1 MNRYYIAGIVPEE
14 DGGYS
19 VYFPDIPNIAI
30 GGETI
35 EEAIF
40 NASEGLVVALRDMTE
55 QGAEIP
61 APSSMACVKKALE
74 EERES
79 DDLPYPSDTLYQ
91 YVAAPSLEAVPIRV
105 NVTIP
110 KGALEQIDAK
120 AKQLGYTRSG
130 FLTHAALEFRP

>member
-19 VYFPDIPNIAI
+19 VYFPDVPNAAV

-40 NASEGLVVALRDMTE
+40 NASEGLIAALRGRVE
-55 QGAEIP
+55 QGAAIP
-61 APSSMACVKKALE
+61 EPSSMADVKKAVE
-74 EERES
+74 SERVE
-79 DDLPYPSDTLYQ
+79 DGLPYSSDTIYQ
-91 YVAAPSLEAVPIRV
+91 YIAAPSLETVPVRV

-110 KGALEQIDAK
+110 KGALDQIDAK

-130 FLTHAALEFRP
+130 FLTQAALEFRP